1 MVLLAV
7 SGKNCG
13 KVGHASGCHKLFF
26 HLSLLPHEYQNPA
39 MKPFRSLSAVEQL
52 TAHLREEIQSGGL
65 DGNMPGVA
73 QLVRRLGVGTK
84 TVVAALESL
93 KQAGMLEAPG
103 KRRRNR
109 IVAADVGKRTGLR
122 IQILLY
128 EESDAHDE
136 HTMELRHRLE
146 ERGHQVEFA
155 GKTMADLKFDV
166 NRVARLV
173 NKTGGDAWVIRAGPR
188 PVLKWFA
195 AQPLPAFAMFG
206 RQTALPMASLATLKS
221 PAVAQALKR
230 LVDLGHR
237 RIVMLV
243 REERRKPTPGLFERR
258 FLEELERLG
267 IEVGPYNL
275 PDWENDRLS
284 FHRCLDSLFR
294 HTPPSALLLS
304 EPAHFFAT
312 QQYLSSKGLAAPR
325 DVSLISLDDHP
336 AFEWFE
342 PEVSL
347 ILTDTRRFVPRI
359 VRWAEN
365 VANGREDRRETLIRA
380 EFVEGGTIGPVG

>member
-1 MVLLAV
+1 
-7 SGKNCG
+7 
-13 KVGHASGCHKLFF
+13 
-26 HLSLLPHEYQNPA
+26 

-52 TAHLREEIQSGGL
+52 AAHLREEIQSGGL

-84 TVVAALESL
+84 TVVAALECL
-93 KQAGMLEAPG
+93 KREGILEAPG
-103 KRRRNR
+103 MRLRNR
-109 IVAADVGKRTGLR
+109 IVVADTGKKTGL
-122 IQILLY
+122 QIRLLLY

-136 HTMELRHRLE
+136 HTMELRHRFE
-146 ERGHQVEFA
+146 ERGHQVSCVA
-155 GKTMADLKFDV
+155 KTLVNLKFDV

-173 NKTGGDAWVIRAGPR
+173 EKTGGDAWVIRAGSR
-188 PVLKWFA
+188 SVLEWFA
-195 AQPLPAFAMFG
+195 AQPVPAFAMFG
-206 RQTALPMASLATLKS
+206 RQTKLPMASLAILKS
-221 PAVAQALKR
+221 PAVAQALQR

-237 RIVMLV
+237 RIVMLA

-275 PDWENDRLS
+275 PDWRNDPRS

-304 EPAHFFAT
+304 EPSLFFAT
-312 QQYLSSKGLAAPR
+312 QQYLAGKGLAAPR
-325 DVSLISLDDHP
+325 HVSLISLDDHP

-342 PEVSL
+342 PEVSH
-347 ILTDTRRFVPRI
+347 IHTDTRRFVPRV

-365 VANGREDRRETLIRA
+365 VANGKEDRRETLIRA
-380 EFVEGGTIGPVG
+380 ELVEGGTIGPVA